1 MAMGEA
7 KAKDTERRRSHRY
20 DLALPLHYRAAL
32 KGSPPHVGASV
43 TVDISTSGV
52 SFRCRRPLPLG
63 AHVEME
69 IDWPARYAEVYPI
82 HLQVTGFVVRCEN
95 GVAAASISSL
105 RFRTGAMPIGPVKEI
120 A

>member
-1 MAMGEA
+1 MGEA
-7 KAKDTERRRSHRY
+7 KAKLSENRRHLRY
-20 DLALPLHYRAAL
+20 TLALPLHYRVAL

-52 SFRCRRPLPLG
+52 SFRCRRPLPVG

-82 HLQVTGFVVRCEN
+82 HLQLTGFVVRCE
-95 GVAAASISSL
+95 GGIAAASISSL
-105 RFRTGAMPIGPVKEI
+105 RFRTGATPVSPAAREI